1 MTVPILVY
9 AIGLDPVPATS
20 YSLFIVG
27 ISSLAGAFNNYRKG
41 LVNVRTALLFG
52 VSSITTVLLIRKFL
66 IPLIPANLFQIGSRI
81 ITHSTATMILFALLM
96 LLSAWAMISDI
107 SEEVVSKPLGKTNQI
122 SILLLYGV
130 IVGSATG
137 LLGAGG
143 GFLIIPALV
152 LVLKMTMKEAVGT
165 SLLIIALNSLVGFCG
180 DIGHF
185 RIQWNL
191 LLGITALAV
200 TGIFIGGLIGR
211 KLSGD

>member
-1 MTVPILVY
+1 
-9 AIGLDPVPATS
+9 
-20 YSLFIVG
+20 
-27 ISSLAGAFNNYRKG
+27 
-41 LVNVRTALLFG
+41 
-52 VSSITTVLLIRKFL
+52 
-66 IPLIPANLFQIGSRI
+66 
-81 ITHSTATMILFALLM
+81 
-96 LLSAWAMISDI
+96 
-107 SEEVVSKPLGKTNQI
+107 
-122 SILLLYGV
+122 LYGV

-211 KLSGD
+211 KLSGDKLRKAFGWFVLSMAIAVLIKEFFFSF